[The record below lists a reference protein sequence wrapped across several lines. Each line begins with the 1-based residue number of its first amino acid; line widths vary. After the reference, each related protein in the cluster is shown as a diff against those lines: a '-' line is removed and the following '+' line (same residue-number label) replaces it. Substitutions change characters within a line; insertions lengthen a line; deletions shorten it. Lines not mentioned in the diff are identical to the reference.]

1 MSTRGFLGSGARRS
15 CAAATLAVAAIAGLS
30 ACGVSGKGSS
40 SSSSGT
46 AGSSQATPAGAS
58 SDGASTPGKTAI
70 FVIGGKSDDPF
81 WSKVKRGVDDA
92 AKVVQSHGGK
102 VTWLGPQNY
111 DNLGPDAA
119 KLILSAKSQGATAV
133 IGADW
138 VPEAQND
145 AFKTV
150 SSSGVPVFL
159 YNSGGAEEAQNVGA
173 LTYTG
178 SDELLAG
185 KAGGEF
191 FGDKGAKNVLC
202 VNTLPGAANT
212 EARCK
217 GIAEGI
223 ASKGGRSKQLPLPS
237 SNFGNPT
244 AVTQAI
250 KAALLKARSVDGVV
264 TISTGDADSAAAA
277 IEQGSLS
284 GKVKLGTFD
293 MDDKQLTRIKDGKQ
307 LFCIDQQPYLQGYL
321 AVSQA
326 YGYIAY
332 GLKLPQSSLLT
343 GPAVINADNVK
354 QAITGAKAGV
364 R

>member
-1 MSTRGFLGSGARRS
+1 MKGTLAHRRPSTRTRTAVVGLLAAAALTACSSGATS
-15 CAAATLAVAAIAGLS
+15 
-30 ACGVSGKGSS
+30 SGGSS
-40 SSSSGT
+40 STSAAPAGGSATSAAPA
-46 AGSSQATPAGAS
+46 AGSGGS
-58 SDGASTPGKTAI
+58 SNISI
-70 FVIGGKSDDPF
+70 FVVGGKSDDPF

-92 AKVVQSHGGK
+92 AKVVEAAGGK

-119 KLILSAKSQGATAV
+119 KLILSAKSQGATAL

-138 VPEAQND
+138 VPDAQNQ
-145 AFKTV
+145 AFKTLTDA
-150 SSSGVPVFL
+150 GIPVFL
-159 YNSGGAEEAQNVGA
+159 YNAGGVTEAKNIGA
-173 LTYTG
+173 LSYVG
-178 SDELLAG
+178 SEEELAG

-191 FGDKGAKNVLC
+191 FGTNGAKNVLC

-217 GIAEGI
+217 GVSEGI
-223 ASKGGRSKQLPLPS
+223 SASGGKSSQLPLPS

-250 KAALLKARSVDGVV
+250 KAALLKDPSIDGVV
-264 TISTGDADSAAAA
+264 TIATQDADSAAAA
-277 IEQGSLS
+277 IDQAEAT

-293 MDDKQLTRIKDGKQ
+293 MDDNQLSRIKDGKQ

-326 YGYIAY
+326 YAYNAY
-332 GLKLPQSSLLT
+332 GLRVAQESVLT
-343 GPAVINADNVK
+343 GPAIVSKDNVDA
-354 QAITGAKAGV
+354 AISGVKAGV